1 MEAKGIRKEAYV
13 CDKYVAG
20 KSTDE
25 VMADYGLKSVVKLGS
40 NENMYA
46 PYPEALKAMQSE
58 LNRINIY
65 PEKNY
70 VKLKELIAE
79 DYGVTSYWV
88 SLGHGAG
95 NVLDEV
101 AKTLLEDG
109 DEIITGQQSYLLYQ
123 QISKIMGGK
132 VITVPLNDQYTIETD
147 KIIAE
152 FNEHTKIVWLCNPNN
167 PTGSIIDKTTF
178 EKLVNALPERAWLVV
193 DEAYADFA
201 DQEVLPNVIDYIK
214 AGKQVILIRTFSKYQ
229 GLAGAR
235 IGCLVANPEFVNW
248 YDTVSEPFNAN
259 RMGLAAAVALME
271 PKGKAE
277 CKKYGDLIVKDRAWL
292 NEELTKLGCVC
303 SPSQANFVFFSTPY
317 LASDVAELL
326 LQKGVIVRPC
336 GGWGYDKHIRV
347 SVGTHEQNEIFL
359 EKLKE
364 ALEELAK

>member
-79 DYGVTSYWV
+79 DYGVTSDWV

-109 DEIITGQQSYLLYQ
+109 DEIITGQQSYLL
-123 QISKIMGGK
+123 
-132 VITVPLNDQYTIETD
+132 
-147 KIIAE
+147 
-152 FNEHTKIVWLCNPNN
+152 
-167 PTGSIIDKTTF
+167 
-178 EKLVNALPERAWLVV
+178 
-193 DEAYADFA
+193 
-201 DQEVLPNVIDYIK
+201 
-214 AGKQVILIRTFSKYQ
+214 
-229 GLAGAR
+229 
-235 IGCLVANPEFVNW
+235 
-248 YDTVSEPFNAN
+248 
-259 RMGLAAAVALME
+259 
-271 PKGKAE
+271 
-277 CKKYGDLIVKDRAWL
+277 
-292 NEELTKLGCVC
+292 
-303 SPSQANFVFFSTPY
+303 
-317 LASDVAELL
+317 
-326 LQKGVIVRPC
+326 
-336 GGWGYDKHIRV
+336 
-347 SVGTHEQNEIFL
+347 
-359 EKLKE
+359 
-364 ALEELAK
+364 